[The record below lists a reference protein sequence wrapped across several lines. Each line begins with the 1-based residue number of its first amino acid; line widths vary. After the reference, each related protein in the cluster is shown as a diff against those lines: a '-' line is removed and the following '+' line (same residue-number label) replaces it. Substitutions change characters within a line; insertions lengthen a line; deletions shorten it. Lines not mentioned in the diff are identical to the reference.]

1 MFKSE
6 ESLDKSNR
14 NNFYPTSSLISK
26 IDPNTEPLIYAQEIQ
41 ARVSKIGFDWETPQQ
56 ALPKLYEELGE
67 ISEALNEH
75 EEQHLQEER
84 GDLMFSAMNLI
95 RIPGYRASDIL
106 EES

>member
-1 MFKSE
+1 
-6 ESLDKSNR
+6 
-14 NNFYPTSSLISK
+14 
-26 IDPNTEPLIYAQEIQ
+26 
-41 ARVSKIGFDWETPQQ
+41 
-56 ALPKLYEELGE
+56 LPKLYEELGE